1 MPQITIQVLNKVG
14 LHARP
19 AALFVQEANKY
30 QCDIRVRKDGTEANA
45 KSILSILMLGAE
57 QGCSIAVVAEGEDAD
72 AALAAL
78 QALANANFLEPE

>member
-45 KSILSILMLGAE
+45 KSILSVLTLGAE